1 MVSDKQVELFTHYR
15 IQRGGN
21 NVKLVPNL
29 MDKKKYLVHYLNLQ
43 FYLSHG
49 MKLTKVHRVLAFRQS
64 RWLAPYI
71 EKNSQLR
78 AASTNEFE
86 KDFFKLMNNSIYG
99 KTCEN
104 QKKRSDIKLVT
115 TEKKMKKLI
124 EKPHCMNFKIFDEQL
139 VAIEMRKIRSLINK
153 PFYVGFAVL
162 ELSKL
167 HMYRYSSIIFFLTFS
182 ISGLKFEVVLETNS
196 HYMHFTIVDST
207 MRRFLKYGHARNS
220 SSPTLTP

>member
-1 MVSDKQVELFTHYR
+1 MAYPANIHDAHNQYPLAPERVNIKAHMVSDKQVELFTHYR

-29 MDKKKYLVHYLNLQ
+29 MEKKKYLVHYLNLQ

-49 MKLTKVHRVLAFRQS
+49 MRLTKVHRVLAFRQS

-71 EKNSQLR
+71 LKNSQLR

-115 TEKKMKKLI
+115 TEKKRKKLI
-124 EKPHCMNFKIFDEQL
+124 EKPHCMNFKIFDENL
-139 VAIEMRKIRSLINK
+139 VAIEMRKVTALINK
-153 PFYVGFAVL
+153 PFYVGFSVL

-167 HMYRYSSIIFFLTFS
+167 HMYRYS
-182 ISGLKFEVVLETNS
+182 
-196 HYMHFTIVDST
+196 
-207 MRRFLKYGHARNS
+207 
-220 SSPTLTP
+220 

>member
-1 MVSDKQVELFTHYR
+1 MVSEKQVDIFTHYR
-15 IQRGGN
+15 IPRGGN

-29 MDKKKYLVHYLNLQ
+29 IDKKKYLVHYLNLQ
-43 FYLSHG
+43 FYLKHG
-49 MKLTKVHRVLAFRQS
+49 MRLTKVHRVLAFRQS

-71 EKNSQLR
+71 EKNSKLR
-78 AASTNEFE
+78 AASKNEFE

-115 TEKKMKKLI
+115 TEKKRKKLI

-139 VAIEMRKIRSLINK
+139 VAIEMRKLTALINK
-153 PFYVGFAVL
+153 PFYVGFSVL

-167 HMYRYSSIIFFLTFS
+167 HMYRYGILIYFV
-182 ISGLKFEVVLETNS
+182 LKFN
-196 HYMHFTIVDST
+196 FI
-207 MRRFLKYGHARNS
+207 RLKKI
-220 SSPTLTP
+220 